1 MQAEPPAGG
10 DEHVAT
16 AKASIA
22 LGYALVGTIDTVT
35 RALEAT
41 HSNAQAGRPRYKF
54 KATESLQSAGFWVQ
68 LYPGSTKDRRMQYRH
83 LYYFLKIVEAGSF
96 SQAARTI
103 HVAQPALSQQIA
115 ELEASLGIPLLQRSA
130 RGVKPTAAGE
140 KLYEEASSI
149 LRKYENLPGLVRS
162 SAGDVEGRVSLGMP
176 ASLSTTLVGP
186 FIETCRAAHPK
197 VTLKFIDGDSEF
209 LREEVEKS
217 RLDMAL
223 AYEDEFFPVVL
234 RQPLFRQNHY
244 LISSKRS
251 ARVAATI
258 SLKEV
263 AKIPLVLPGRLNAR
277 REVIDRTFAESGLS
291 VNLAAEA
298 VTVSSELSAVRSGA
312 GSTILNLGDMSG
324 FSLDDFAEPVLI
336 EPTFYL
342 TCCLIWSNQVPLTL
356 AAEGVKRQLIDF
368 LKDHIQRSNRPG
380 ASWLD

>member
-1 MQAEPPAGG
+1 MQKLLQFSVNKGPAM
-10 DEHVAT
+10 H
-16 AKASIA
+16 
-22 LGYALVGTIDTVT
+22 
-35 RALEAT
+35 
-41 HSNAQAGRPRYKF
+41 
-54 KATESLQSAGFWVQ
+54 
-68 LYPGSTKDRRMQYRH
+68 YRH
-83 LYYFLKIVEAGSF
+83 LYYFVRIVEAGSF

-115 ELEASLGIPLLQRSA
+115 ELEASLGVPLLQRSA
-130 RGVKPTAAGE
+130 RGVKPTAAGQ
-140 KLYEEASSI
+140 KFYDEASSI

-162 SAGDVEGRVSLGMP
+162 NSGKVEGQVGLGMP

-186 FIETCRAAHPK
+186 FIEACKADYPR

-217 RLDMAL
+217 RLDLAL

-244 LISSKRS
+244 LISSNRS
-251 ARVAATI
+251 AHPAKATI

-263 AKIPLVLPGRLNAR
+263 AKIPLVLPGALNAR
-277 REVIDRTFAESGLS
+277 RVVIDRTFAEAGLS
-291 VNLAAEA
+291 LNLAAEA

-324 FSLDDFAEPVLI
+324 FSLGDFAEPVLI

-342 TCCLIWSNQVPLTL
+342 TCCLIWSNQDTLTL
-356 AAEGVKRQLIDF
+356 AAERVKMLLVKF
-368 LKDHIQRSNRPG
+368 LKNHIHETKRPG
-380 ASWLD
+380 ALWLD